1 MSRLEEKI
9 EQIKNEWEDEGFE
22 IISCSKDRFE
32 VYKQWIERT
41 HNTNSHTYAKVVID
55 DVLYIVGQFSNKYI
69 QLLIK
74 TLITLGMKV

>member
-1 MSRLEEKI
+1 MSRLEQKL
-9 EQIKNEWEDEGFE
+9 EQIKKEWEDEGFE

-55 DVLYIVGQFSNKYI
+55 DHLYIVGQFSNKYI